1 MEHHDGTNETQGRNE
16 LAQSPRRSQWIAWA
30 VSLPLVV
37 LAAPLLLHLPLSRPY
52 TSAVRTAFSVYL
64 LLLTTAALVWLTL
77 AIKRHGAIV
86 VRRWGGQIIVLGAYG
101 LFVPFVY
108 APLAYLL
115 TGGIGND
122 QFAIAMTGGAFGVS
136 AALFGVGLL
145 VLLVEIGMDP
155 TMHLH

>member
-1 MEHHDGTNETQGRNE
+1 MDCMGCQPPTCYAGRPAPPASANER
-16 LAQSPRRSQWIAWA
+16 P
-30 VSLPLVV
+30 
-37 LAAPLLLHLPLSRPY
+37 LHLGRSHRL
-52 TSAVRTAFSVYL
+52 FLYL

-86 VRRWGGQIIVLGAYG
+86 VRRWGGRIIVLGAFG

-108 APLAYLL
+108 TPLAYLL
-115 TGGIGND
+115 TGGIGNNQLD
-122 QFAIAMTGGAFGVS
+122 IALTAGAFGVS